1 MAYGAAKAGVQLL
14 TQDLVA
20 QVGPHGIRA
29 NCIAPETI
37 LTEKNKAWIPEQ
49 QQQQLI
55 QSTRCGGSAPRRAS
69 HKPPCT
75 SPQMR
80 QAGSPAWSSTLAAVL
95 SGVMRLPP
103 SIVVPMSLG
112 EAIENRD
119 RVSSPARCGVSCT
132 GRASWDFPLVNYL
145 PVAPHARA

>member
-1 MAYGAAKAGVQLL
+1 VAYGAAKAGVQLL

-55 QSTRCGGSAPRRAS
+55 QSHPLRRLGTPQDVAQAAVYLASDEASWITGVVLDISGGAVRCDALTAKHRRANEPWG
-69 HKPPCT
+69 KPSKIVIGFPRPQDVASAAPGGCHGT
-75 SPQMR
+75 SR
-80 QAGSPAWSSTLAAVL
+80 LSTTY
-95 SGVMRLPP
+95 R
-103 SIVVPMSLG
+103 
-112 EAIENRD
+112 
-119 RVSSPARCGVSCT
+119 
-132 GRASWDFPLVNYL
+132 
-145 PVAPHARA
+145 